1 MHGSGSIVIE
11 VPSASVWLS
20 GSMTSKCAGRIQNA
34 INFVQELGGG
44 AGESLA
50 VLVLEGAA
58 NMNGCIGDALYEC
71 TKEQWVDE

>member
-1 MHGSGSIVIE
+1 
-11 VPSASVWLS
+11 
-20 GSMTSKCAGRIQNA
+20 MTSKCAGRIQNA